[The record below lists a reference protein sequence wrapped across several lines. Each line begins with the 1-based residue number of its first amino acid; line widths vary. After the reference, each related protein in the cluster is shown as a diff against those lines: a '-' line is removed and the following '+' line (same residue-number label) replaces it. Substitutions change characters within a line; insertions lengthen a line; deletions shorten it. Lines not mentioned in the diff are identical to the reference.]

1 MVAMTPAEAAQKLR
15 IANALRAAAIADCQ
29 ESARAQRAAGV
40 SEVEIAR
47 ELGVNR
53 LTVRGWLGK
62 DRKAVD
68 S

>member
-1 MVAMTPAEAAQKLR
+1 MATGLRRAGLSILSARRRLDDAMQTAREAAIQ
-15 IANALRAAAIADCQ
+15 AAADGTP
-29 ESARAQRAAGV
+29 ETV
-40 SEVEIAR
+40 IAR

-62 DRKAVD
+62 SR